1 MAEQVLPRRNMGQG
15 VGMLAF
21 VLLGGLILGILL
33 QLVLAAVAGRMGAAL
48 AAGNVIVALV
58 WPVWAIVAVE
68 AVYAKI
74 PPYQRVMPLG
84 TARAIVGFLALI
96 FVWEIVARYLFTNA
110 LVIVPLSKI
119 WDAFLK
125 LLVPNVKPLP
135 VATPTDTPV
144 LAQLWPLWR
153 MMEQGWNEVCLSRPL
168 CLHSWTSFQEFFL
181 GYIIAAVLG
190 VVLGLLLATNQKMR
204 DYLEPWV
211 SFLYAVPL
219 VAIAPLFI
227 VAFGIGIMSKV
238 VVIFLVA
245 VFIILVN
252 TEVGVL
258 STDPHLIE
266 AARSFGASRLQ
277 IFRKVLLPAAL
288 PFIIA
293 GLRLGMAR
301 GLVGVVVAELFGAK
315 AGLGFLILASA
326 QVFDTAS
333 LFVGVLVLA
342 IGGYLGVEAL
352 KFIETKLAP
361 WRHFEFKD

>member
-1 MAEQVLPRRNMGQG
+1 MAEQVIARKNMGQG
-15 VGMLAF
+15 LGVLLF
-21 VLLGGLILGILL
+21 VMLGGLVLGVVLQIILGLL
-33 QLVLAAVAGRMGAAL
+33 MGSMGAAL
-48 AAGNVIVALV
+48 SRSNVIVGLV

-68 AVYAKI
+68 AIYAKI
-74 PPYQRVMPLG
+74 PPYQRIMPLS

-96 FVWEIVARYLFTNA
+96 FVWEIVTTYVFTNA

-119 WDAFLK
+119 WAAFIK
-125 LLVPNVKPLP
+125 L
-135 VATPTDTPV
+135 A
-144 LAQLWPLWR
+144 ASGELWK
-153 MMEQGWNEVCLSRPL
+153 
-168 CLHSWTSFQEFFL
+168 HTSVSLQEAAL
-181 GYIIAAVLG
+181 GYVSAAIVG
-190 VVLGLLLATNQKMR
+190 VGLGLLLATNARLR

-266 AARSFGASRLQ
+266 AARSFGATRLQ

-293 GLRLGMAR
+293 GLRLGVAR
-301 GLVGVVVAELFGAK
+301 ALVGVVVAELFGAK

-342 IGGYLGVEAL
+342 IGGYLGVELLAL
-352 KFIETKLAP
+352 VEKRMAP
-361 WRHFEFKD
+361 WRHFELRD

>member
-1 MAEQVLPRRNMGQG
+1 MAGQVAQVAVRRNVGQSIG
-15 VGMLAF
+15 ITAF
-21 VLLGGLILGILL
+21 VLLGGLVLGLLL
-33 QLVLAAVAGRMGAAL
+33 QLIVGLAGEQGAAL
-48 AAGNVIVALV
+48 AQKNVIWQVI
-58 WPVWAIVAVE
+58 WPIWAIVAVE
-68 AVYAKI
+68 AVYAKL
-74 PPYQRVMPLG
+74 PAYQRPISLSA
-84 TARAIVGFLALI
+84 ARAMVGFLAGLC
-96 FVWEIVARYLFTNA
+96 VWEILASYFITNA

-119 WDAFLK
+119 WAAFLK
-125 LLVPNVKPLP
+125 LLGNGE
-135 VATPTDTPV
+135 
-144 LAQLWPLWR
+144 LWK
-153 MMEQGWNEVCLSRPL
+153 
-168 CLHSWTSFQEFFL
+168 HTSVSLQEFAMGFF
-181 GYIIAAVLG
+181 IAAIVGVL
-190 VVLGLLLATNQKMR
+190 LGLLLATNEKLR
-204 DYLEPWV
+204 DYARPWV

-245 VFIILVN
+245 VFIIIVN
-252 TEVGVL
+252 TEVGVR

-301 GLVGVVVAELFGAK
+301 SLVGVVVAELFGAK

-342 IGGYLGVEAL
+342 IGGYLGVEL
-352 KFIETKLAP
+352 LQVVEHKLAP

>member
-1 MAEQVLPRRNMGQG
+1 MAGQVGQVAIQKNVGQG
-15 VGMLAF
+15 VGMLLF
-21 VLLGGLILGILL
+21 VLVGGLVLGVVLQLVIGLLGGT
-33 QLVLAAVAGRMGAAL
+33 GAAL
-48 AAGNVIVALV
+48 AQGNVIMMIV

-68 AVYAKI
+68 AIYAKM
-74 PPYQRVMPLG
+74 PPYQRVMSLG
-84 TARAIVGFLALI
+84 VARALVGFLAVI
-96 FVWEIVARYLFTNA
+96 FVWEISTRYFFTNA
-110 LVIVPLSKI
+110 LVLVPLSKV
-119 WDAFLK
+119 WDALIK
-125 LLVPNVKPLP
+125 LMFNPK
-135 VATPTDTPV
+135 
-144 LAQLWPLWR
+144 LAQAGAPWWEQLAGGELWK
-153 MMEQGWNEVCLSRPL
+153 
-168 CLHSWTSFQEFFL
+168 HTSVSLQEFAL
-181 GYIIAAVLG
+181 GYLAAAIVGVL
-190 VVLGLLLATNQKMR
+190 LGLLLATNQRVR
-204 DYLEPWV
+204 DYAGPWV

-245 VFIILVN
+245 VFIIVVN
-252 TEVGVL
+252 TEVGVR

-266 AARSFGASRLQ
+266 AARSFGATRMQ

-342 IGGYLGVEAL
+342 IGGYLGVELL
-352 KFIETKLAP
+352 KLIEHKMAP

>member
-1 MAEQVLPRRNMGQG
+1 MAEQVLARKNVGQG
-15 VGMLAF
+15 LGMLLF
-21 VLLGGLILGILL
+21 VLLGGLVIGIVLQIVLG
-33 QLVLAAVAGRMGAAL
+33 LVMGSAGEAISQS
-48 AAGNVIVALV
+48 NVIVALV

-96 FVWEIVARYLFTNA
+96 FVWEIIARYLFTNA
-110 LVIVPLSKI
+110 LVLVPLSKV
-119 WDAFLK
+119 WEAFLK
-125 LLVPNVKPLP
+125 LARNGE
-135 VATPTDTPV
+135 
-144 LAQLWPLWR
+144 LWK
-153 MMEQGWNEVCLSRPL
+153 
-168 CLHSWTSFQEFFL
+168 HTSVSLQEFAL
-181 GYIIAAVLG
+181 GYVIAAVIG
-190 VVLGLLLATNQKMR
+190 VLLGLLLATNQKLR
-204 DYLEPWV
+204 DYVEPWV

-219 VAIAPLFI
+219 VAVAPLFI

-238 VVIFLVA
+238 VVIFLVS

-266 AARSFGASRLQ
+266 AARSFGANRIQ
-277 IFRKVLLPAAL
+277 IFKKVLLPAAL

-342 IGGYLGVEAL
+342 VGGYLGVEAL
-352 KFIETKLAP
+352 KWVEHRMAP

>member
-1 MAEQVLPRRNMGQG
+1 
-15 VGMLAF
+15 
-21 VLLGGLILGILL
+21 
-33 QLVLAAVAGRMGAAL
+33 
-48 AAGNVIVALV
+48 
-58 WPVWAIVAVE
+58 VWAIVAVE
-68 AVYAKI
+68 AIYAKI
-74 PPYQRVMPLG
+74 PPYQRVMSLS
-84 TARAIVGFLALI
+84 TARAIVGFLAVI
-96 FVWEIVARYLFTNA
+96 FFWEIVARYLFTNA

-119 WDAFLK
+119 WEAFVK
-125 LLVPNVKPLP
+125 LASNGELWKHTQVSLV
-135 VATPTDTPV
+135 
-144 LAQLWPLWR
+144 
-153 MMEQGWNEVCLSRPL
+153 
-168 CLHSWTSFQEFFL
+168 QEFIPGFA
-181 GYIIAAVLG
+181 IAAIIG
-190 VVLGLLLATNQKMR
+190 VGLGLLLATNQKLR
-204 DYLEPWV
+204 DYVEPWV

-227 VAFGIGIMSKV
+227 VAFGIGPTSKI

-342 IGGYLGVEAL
+342 LGGYFGVELL
-352 KFIETKLAP
+352 KWVETKMAP

>member
-1 MAEQVLPRRNMGQG
+1 MAEQVLARKNVGQG
-15 VGMLAF
+15 LGMLFF
-21 VLLGGLILGILL
+21 VLLGGLVFAIVLQMVLG
-33 QLVLAAVAGRMGAAL
+33 LVMGTTGEAISQS
-48 AAGNVIVALV
+48 NVIIALV

-68 AVYAKI
+68 AIYAKI
-74 PPYQRVMPLG
+74 PPYQRVMALG
-84 TARAIVGFLALI
+84 TARAIVGFLAVI
-96 FVWEIVARYLFTNA
+96 FVWEIVARYFFTNA
-110 LVIVPLSKI
+110 LVLVPLSKI
-119 WDAFLK
+119 WEAFLK
-125 LLVPNVKPLP
+125 L
-135 VATPTDTPV
+135 ARSGE
-144 LAQLWPLWR
+144 LWKHASVSL
-153 MMEQGWNEVCLSRPL
+153 
-168 CLHSWTSFQEFFL
+168 QEFAL
-181 GYIIAAVLG
+181 GYIAAAIVGVL
-190 VVLGLLLATNQKMR
+190 LGLLLATNQKLR
-204 DYLEPWV
+204 DYAEPWV

-238 VVIFLVA
+238 VVIFLVS

-266 AARSFGASRLQ
+266 AARSFGASRIQ

-342 IGGYLGVEAL
+342 IGGYLGVEGL
-352 KFIETKLAP
+352 KLVEHRMAP

>member
-1 MAEQVLPRRNMGQG
+1 MAEQVIARRNVGQG
-15 VGMLAF
+15 LGMLFF
-21 VLLGGLILGILL
+21 VLVGGLLTGIVL
-33 QLVLAAVAGRMGAAL
+33 QLIVGLALGSTGEVLSQ
-48 AAGNVIVALV
+48 GNVVVGII
-58 WPVWAIVAVE
+58 WPLWAIIAVE
-68 AVYAKI
+68 AVYART
-74 PPYQRVMPLG
+74 PPYQRLLPLSA
-84 TARAIVGFLALI
+84 ARAIVGFLAMIFAWELI
-96 FVWEIVARYLFTNA
+96 ARYLFTNA
-110 LVIVPLSKI
+110 LVLVPLSKV
-119 WDAFLK
+119 WEAFVK
-125 LLVPNVKPLP
+125 LARNGE
-135 VATPTDTPV
+135 
-144 LAQLWPLWR
+144 LWK
-153 MMEQGWNEVCLSRPL
+153 
-168 CLHSWTSFQEFFL
+168 HTSVSLQEFAL
-181 GYIIAAVLG
+181 GFAAAAVVG
-190 VVLGLLLATNQKMR
+190 IVLGLLLATSPKLR
-204 DYLEPWV
+204 DYVEPWV

-245 VFIILVN
+245 VFIIIVN

-258 STDPHLIE
+258 STDPNLIE
-266 AARSFGASRLQ
+266 AARSFGATRLQ

-288 PFIIA
+288 PFIVA

-342 IGGYLGVEAL
+342 VGGYLGVELL
-352 KFIETKLAP
+352 KFIEHKLAP

>member
-1 MAEQVLPRRNMGQG
+1 MAEQVIARKNVGQG
-15 VGMLAF
+15 LGMLAF
-21 VLLGGLILGILL
+21 VLLGGLVIGIVLQVILAL
-33 QLVLAAVAGRMGAAL
+33 VAGTMGAAL
-48 AAGNVIVALV
+48 SAGNVVVALV

-68 AVYAKI
+68 AIYAKI
-74 PPYQRVMPLG
+74 PPYQRIMPLG

-96 FVWEIVARYLFTNA
+96 FLWQIVASYLFTNA
-110 LVIVPLSKI
+110 LVIVPLSKV

-125 LLVPNVKPLP
+125 L
-135 VATPTDTPV
+135 ARSGE
-144 LAQLWPLWR
+144 LWK
-153 MMEQGWNEVCLSRPL
+153 
-168 CLHSWTSFQEFFL
+168 HTSVSLQEAAL
-181 GYIIAAVLG
+181 GFTSAAVVG
-190 VVLGLLLATNQKMR
+190 VGLGLLLATNARLR
-204 DYLEPWV
+204 DYVGPWV

-258 STDPHLIE
+258 STDPNLVE
-266 AARSFGASRLQ
+266 AARSFGASRAQ

-293 GLRLGMAR
+293 GLRLGVAR
-301 GLVGVVVAELFGAK
+301 SLVGVVVAELFGAK

-342 IGGYLGVEAL
+342 VGGYLGVELLAWVE
-352 KFIETKLAP
+352 KKLAP
-361 WRHFEFKD
+361 WRHFELRD

>member
-1 MAEQVLPRRNMGQG
+1 MAEQAIARKNTGQSLS
-15 VGMLAF
+15 MLCF
-21 VLLGGLILGILL
+21 VLLGGLILGVALQFLL
-33 QLVLAAVAGRMGAAL
+33 SLVLGATGAAL
-48 AAGNVIVALV
+48 SRSNAIVALV

-74 PPYQRVMPLG
+74 PPYQRMMPLG
-84 TARAIVGFLALI
+84 TARAIVGFLALV
-96 FVWEIVARYLFTNA
+96 FVWELFTSYVFTNA

-119 WDAFLK
+119 WAAFLK
-125 LLVPNVKPLP
+125 L
-135 VATPTDTPV
+135 A
-144 LAQLWPLWR
+144 ASGELWK
-153 MMEQGWNEVCLSRPL
+153 
-168 CLHSWTSFQEFFL
+168 HTSVSLQEFAL
-181 GYIIAAVLG
+181 GYVFAAVIG
-190 VVLGLLLATNQKMR
+190 VVLGLLLATNQRLR
-204 DYLEPWV
+204 DYMEPWV

-219 VAIAPLFI
+219 VAVAPLFI

-238 VVIFLVA
+238 VVIFLVS
-245 VFIILVN
+245 VFIVLVN

-266 AARSFGASRLQ
+266 AARSFGANRLQ
-277 IFRKVLLPAAL
+277 IFKKVLLPAAL

-342 IGGYLGVEAL
+342 IGGYLGVEGL
-352 KFIETKLAP
+352 KLVEHKMAP

>member
-1 MAEQVLPRRNMGQG
+1 MAEQVVARRNTGQG
-15 VGMLAF
+15 VGMLLF
-21 VLLGGLILGILL
+21 VLVGGLLIGVALQVIVGQALGYT
-33 QLVLAAVAGRMGAAL
+33 GAAL
-48 AAGNVIVALV
+48 AQSNVIVAIV

-68 AVYAKI
+68 AIYAKM
-74 PPYQRVMPLG
+74 PPYQRIWPLG
-84 TARAIVGFLALI
+84 TARAIVGFLGVI
-96 FVWEIVARYLFTNA
+96 FVWELFTRYFFTNA
-110 LVIVPLSKI
+110 LVLVPLSKI

-125 LLVPNVKPLP
+125 LLTPNVKPLP
-135 VATPTDTPV
+135 ATAPPWE
-144 LAQLWPLWR
+144 QLF
-153 MMEQGWNEVCLSRPL
+153 NEACLSRQL
-168 CLHSWTSFQEFFL
+168 CLHSWTSFQEFIV
-181 GYIIAAVLG
+181 GYAAAAIIGILI
-190 VVLGLLLATNQKMR
+190 GLLLATNLRVR
-204 DYLEPWV
+204 DYAGPWV

-227 VAFGIGIMSKV
+227 VAFGIGLQSKMI
-238 VVIFLVA
+238 VIFLVA
-245 VFIILVN
+245 VFIIVVN

-342 IGGYLGVEAL
+342 IGGYLGVELL
-352 KFIETKLAP
+352 KYVEHKMAP

>member
-1 MAEQVLPRRNMGQG
+1 MAGQVAVRQRNLGQG
-15 VGMLAF
+15 LGMAAF
-21 VLLGGLILGILL
+21 VLLGGLLVGAVLQLILG
-33 QLVLAAVAGRMGAAL
+33 VALGATGAAL
-48 AAGNVIVALV
+48 AQGNVIVGLV
-58 WPVWAIVAVE
+58 WPLWAIVAVE

-74 PPYQRVMPLG
+74 PPYQRLIPLS
-84 TARAIVGFLALI
+84 TARALVGFLALV
-96 FVWEIVARYLFTNA
+96 FVWELVARYLFTNA

-125 LLVPNVKPLP
+125 L
-135 VATPTDTPV
+135 ARSGE
-144 LAQLWPLWR
+144 LWK
-153 MMEQGWNEVCLSRPL
+153 
-168 CLHSWTSFQEFFL
+168 HTSVSLQEFAL
-181 GYIIAAVLG
+181 GYAAAAIVGIL
-190 VVLGLLLATNQKMR
+190 LGLLLATNQRMR
-204 DYLEPWV
+204 DYVEPWV

-219 VAIAPLFI
+219 VAVAPLFI

-238 VVIFLVA
+238 IVIFLVA

-266 AARSFGASRLQ
+266 AARSFGATRTQ

-315 AGLGFLILASA
+315 AGLGFLILASS

-342 IGGYLGVEAL
+342 IGGYLGVELL
-352 KFIETKLAP
+352 KWIETRLAP

>member
-1 MAEQVLPRRNMGQG
+1 MAEEVIARRNVGQG
-15 VGMLAF
+15 LGMLFF
-21 VLLGGLILGILL
+21 VLVGGLLTGIVL
-33 QLVLAAVAGRMGAAL
+33 QLIVGLALGSTGEVLSQ
-48 AAGNVIVALV
+48 GNVVVGII
-58 WPVWAIVAVE
+58 WPLWAIIAVE
-68 AVYAKI
+68 AVYARI
-74 PPYQRVMPLG
+74 PPYQRLLPLSA
-84 TARAIVGFLALI
+84 ARAIVGFLAMIFAWELI
-96 FVWEIVARYLFTNA
+96 ARYLFTNA
-110 LVIVPLSKI
+110 LVLVPLSKV
-119 WDAFLK
+119 WEAFVK
-125 LLVPNVKPLP
+125 LARNGE
-135 VATPTDTPV
+135 
-144 LAQLWPLWR
+144 LWK
-153 MMEQGWNEVCLSRPL
+153 
-168 CLHSWTSFQEFFL
+168 HTSVSLQEFAL
-181 GYIIAAVLG
+181 GFAAAAVVG
-190 VVLGLLLATNQKMR
+190 IVLGLLLATSPKLR
-204 DYLEPWV
+204 DYVEPWV

-245 VFIILVN
+245 VFIIIVN

-258 STDPHLIE
+258 STDPNLIE
-266 AARSFGASRLQ
+266 AARSFGATRLQ

-288 PFIIA
+288 PFIVA

-342 IGGYLGVEAL
+342 VGGYLGVELL
-352 KFIETKLAP
+352 KFIEHKLAP

>member
-1 MAEQVLPRRNMGQG
+1 MAGQVGQVAIQKNVGQG
-15 VGMLAF
+15 VGMVLF
-21 VLLGGLILGILL
+21 VTVGGLIVGLLL
-33 QLVLAAVAGRMGAAL
+33 QALLGLAGGTTAML
-48 AAGNVIVALV
+48 AERNVIWQIV

-68 AVYAKI
+68 TVYRKI
-74 PPYQRVMPLG
+74 PAYQRVVPISLV
-84 TARAIVGFLALI
+84 RAVVGWLALI
-96 FVWEIVARYLFTNA
+96 FAWEIIATYFVTNA
-110 LVIVPLSKI
+110 LVIVPLTKV
-119 WDAFLK
+119 WTAFLK
-125 LLVPNVKPLP
+125 L
-135 VATPTDTPV
+135 A
-144 LAQLWPLWR
+144 ASGELWK
-153 MMEQGWNEVCLSRPL
+153 
-168 CLHSWTSFQEFFL
+168 HTSVSLQEFAT
-181 GYIIAAVLG
+181 GYVIAAVVGIL
-190 VVLGLLLATNQKMR
+190 LGLGLATNARMR
-204 DYLEPWV
+204 DYVGPWV
-211 SFLYAVPL
+211 AFLYAVPL

-227 VAFGIGIMSKV
+227 VAFGIGILSKI

-266 AARSFGASRLQ
+266 AARSFGASKIQ
-277 IFRKVLLPAAL
+277 IFMKVLFPAAL
-288 PFIIA
+288 PFIVA

-342 IGGYLGVEAL
+342 IGGYLGVELL
-352 KFIETKLAP
+352 KWIETRMAP

>member
-1 MAEQVLPRRNMGQG
+1 MAGQVVAQKNMGQG
-15 VGMLAF
+15 LGMAAF
-21 VLLGGLILGILL
+21 VLLGGLLTGVVLQIVLGVALGATGS
-33 QLVLAAVAGRMGAAL
+33 VLAQS
-48 AAGNVIVALV
+48 NVVVALV

-74 PPYQRVMPLG
+74 PLYQRVMPLG

-96 FVWEIVARYLFTNA
+96 FTWEIVARYLFTNA

-125 LLVPNVKPLP
+125 LLTPNIKPLP
-135 VATPTDTPV
+135 QVAPV
-144 LAQLWPLWR
+144 EAPILAQLWPMWR
-153 MMEQGWNEVCLSRPL
+153 GWEQIWNEACLSRPL
-168 CLHSWTSFQEFFL
+168 CLNGWTSFQEFII
-181 GYIIAAVLG
+181 GYSIAAVVG
-190 VVLGLLLATNQKMR
+190 VVLGLLLATSHKMR
-204 DYLEPWV
+204 DYVEPWV

-227 VAFGIGIMSKV
+227 VAFGIGILSKI

-266 AARSFGASRLQ
+266 AARSFGASRIQ

-301 GLVGVVVAELFGAK
+301 ALVGVVVAELFGAK
-315 AGLGFLILASA
+315 AGLGFLILASS

-342 IGGYLGVEAL
+342 IGGYLGVELL
-352 KFIETKLAP
+352 KFVETKLAP

>member
-1 MAEQVLPRRNMGQG
+1 MAEQVGQVVARKNVSQG
-15 VGMLAF
+15 VGMMLF
-21 VLLGGLILGILL
+21 VLVGGLVLGIVL
-33 QLVLAAVAGRMGAAL
+33 QLLGMLVGGTAAAL
-48 AAGNVIVALV
+48 AQANVIMMIV

-68 AVYAKI
+68 AIYAKM
-74 PPYQRVMPLG
+74 PPYQRVISLG
-84 TARAIVGFLALI
+84 VARALVGFLAVI
-96 FVWEIVARYLFTNA
+96 FLWEIIARYFFTNA
-110 LVIVPLSKI
+110 LVIVPLSKV
-119 WDAFLK
+119 WDAFIK
-125 LLVPNVKPLP
+125 
-135 VATPTDTPV
+135 
-144 LAQLWPLWR
+144 
-153 MMEQGWNEVCLSRPL
+153 LSRSGEL
-168 CLHSWTSFQEFFL
+168 WKHTSVSLQEFAL
-181 GYIIAAVLG
+181 GYIVAAVVGIL
-190 VVLGLLLATNQKMR
+190 LGLLLATNTRVR
-204 DYLEPWV
+204 DYAGPWV

-219 VAIAPLFI
+219 VAVAPLFI

-258 STDPHLIE
+258 STDPNLIE
-266 AARSFGASRLQ
+266 AARSFGATRIQ
-277 IFRKVLLPAAL
+277 IFRMVLFPAAL

-342 IGGYLGVEAL
+342 IGGYLLVEL
-352 KFIETKLAP
+352 LRVIEHKMAP
-361 WRHFEFKD
+361 WRHFEMKD

>member
-1 MAEQVLPRRNMGQG
+1 MGGWPQGLSGPGPSRR
-15 VGMLAF
+15 
-21 VLLGGLILGILL
+21 ILSIRVSRPLRPL
-33 QLVLAAVAGRMGAAL
+33 QAL
-48 AAGNVIVALV
+48 AALLLGSMGTALSQSNVIISLV

-68 AVYAKI
+68 AIYAKI

-96 FVWEIVARYLFTNA
+96 FVWEIIARYLFTNA
-110 LVIVPLSKI
+110 LVLVPLSKI

-125 LLVPNVKPLP
+125 LARNGE
-135 VATPTDTPV
+135 
-144 LAQLWPLWR
+144 LWK
-153 MMEQGWNEVCLSRPL
+153 
-168 CLHSWTSFQEFFL
+168 HTSVSLQEFAL
-181 GYIIAAVLG
+181 GYVVAAVVG
-190 VVLGLLLATNQKMR
+190 VLLGLLLATNARLR
-204 DYLEPWV
+204 DYAGPWV

-342 IGGYLGVEAL
+342 VGGYLGVEAL
-352 KFIETKLAP
+352 KLVEHRLAP

>member
-1 MAEQVLPRRNMGQG
+1 MAEQVLPRRNVGQG

-74 PPYQRVMPLG
+74 PPYQRIMPLG

-96 FVWEIVARYLFTNA
+96 FVWEITARYLFTNA

-119 WDAFLK
+119 WDAFIK
-125 LLVPNVKPLP
+125 L
-135 VATPTDTPV
+135 ARTGE
-144 LAQLWPLWR
+144 LWK
-153 MMEQGWNEVCLSRPL
+153 
-168 CLHSWTSFQEFFL
+168 HTSVSLQEFVL
-181 GYIIAAVLG
+181 GYVAAAVIG

-266 AARSFGASRLQ
+266 AARSFGASRMQ

-342 IGGYLGVEAL
+342 VGGYLGVEAL

>member
-1 MAEQVLPRRNMGQG
+1 MAGQVGQVGQVAVRKSVGQG
-15 VGMLAF
+15 IGVVLF
-21 VLLGGLILGILL
+21 VLLGGLVLGVLL
-33 QLVLAAVAGRMGAAL
+33 QVIIGLLGGSAAAL
-48 AAGNVIVALV
+48 AQSNVIMMVV

-68 AVYAKI
+68 TIYARM

-84 TARAIVGFLALI
+84 LARALVGFLAMI
-96 FVWEIVARYLFTNA
+96 FLWQIVATYFFTNA
-110 LVIVPLSKI
+110 LVIVPLSKV
-119 WDAFLK
+119 WDAFIK
-125 LLVPNVKPLP
+125 
-135 VATPTDTPV
+135 
-144 LAQLWPLWR
+144 
-153 MMEQGWNEVCLSRPL
+153 LSRSGEL
-168 CLHSWTSFQEFFL
+168 WKHTSVSLQEFAL
-181 GYIIAAVLG
+181 GYVVAAVVGIL
-190 VVLGLLLATNQKMR
+190 VGLLLATNARLR
-204 DYLEPWV
+204 DYAGPWV
-211 SFLYAVPL
+211 SFFYAVPL

-258 STDPHLIE
+258 STDPNLIE
-266 AARSFGASRLQ
+266 AARSFGANRFQ

-293 GLRLGMAR
+293 GLRLGVAR

-342 IGGYLGVEAL
+342 IGGYLGVELL
-352 KFIETKLAP
+352 KWVEHKMAP

>member
-1 MAEQVLPRRNMGQG
+1 
-15 VGMLAF
+15 MLAF
-21 VLLGGLILGILL
+21 VLLGGLILGIVL
-33 QLVLAAVAGRMGAAL
+33 QVILAAVAGNLGAAL
-48 AAGNVIVALV
+48 AAGNVIVGMV
-58 WPVWAIVAVE
+58 WPVWAVVAVE

-74 PPYQRVMPLG
+74 PPYKRVMPLS
-84 TARAIVGFLALI
+84 TARAIVGFLVVI
-96 FVWEIVARYLFTNA
+96 FFWEIVARYLFINA

-119 WDAFLK
+119 WDAFVK
-125 LLVPNVKPLP
+125 LASSGELWKHTQVSLV
-135 VATPTDTPV
+135 
-144 LAQLWPLWR
+144 
-153 MMEQGWNEVCLSRPL
+153 
-168 CLHSWTSFQEFFL
+168 QEFIPGFA
-181 GYIIAAVLG
+181 IAAIFG
-190 VVLGLLLATNQKMR
+190 VGLGLLLATNQKLR
-204 DYLEPWV
+204 DYVEPWV

-227 VAFGIGIMSKV
+227 VAFGIGPTSKI

-342 IGGYLGVEAL
+342 LGGYLGVELL
-352 KFIETKLAP
+352 KWVETKMAP

>member
-1 MAEQVLPRRNMGQG
+1 
-15 VGMLAF
+15 
-21 VLLGGLILGILL
+21 
-33 QLVLAAVAGRMGAAL
+33 
-48 AAGNVIVALV
+48 VIMMIV

-68 AVYAKI
+68 AVYAKM
-74 PPYQRVMPLG
+74 PAHQRWISLG
-84 TARAIVGFLALI
+84 VARALVSFLAVV
-96 FVWEIVARYLFTNA
+96 FFWEIIARYFFTNA
-110 LVIVPLSKI
+110 LVVVPLSKV

-125 LLVPNVKPLP
+125 LLVPNIKAISVGAPPLNGTIP
-135 VATPTDTPV
+135 E
-144 LAQLWPLWR
+144 QLWPAWQSLW
-153 MMEQGWNEVCLSRPL
+153 QGWQSWNEGWNAACLSRQL
-168 CLHSWTSFQEFFL
+168 CLHSWTSFQEFIL
-181 GYIIAAVLG
+181 GYVVAAIVGVL
-190 VVLGLLLATNQKMR
+190 LGLLLATNSRMR
-204 DYLEPWV
+204 DYAGPWV

-258 STDPHLIE
+258 STDPHLLE
-266 AARSFGASRLQ
+266 AARSFGASRIQ
-277 IFRKVLLPAAL
+277 IFKKVLLPAAL

-342 IGGYLGVEAL
+342 IGGYLGVELL
-352 KFIETKLAP
+352 KFIEHRMAP
-361 WRHFEFKD
+361 WRHFEYKD

>member
-1 MAEQVLPRRNMGQG
+1 MAEQVIARRNVGQG
-15 VGMLAF
+15 LGLLLF
-21 VLLGGLILGILL
+21 VLVGGLLTGLVL
-33 QLVLAAVAGRMGAAL
+33 QLIVGLTLGSTGEVLSQ
-48 AAGNVIVALV
+48 GNVVVGII
-58 WPVWAIVAVE
+58 WPLWAIIAVE
-68 AVYAKI
+68 AVYARM
-74 PPYQRVMPLG
+74 PPPQRLLPLSA
-84 TARAIVGFLALI
+84 ARAIVGFLAMVFAWELI
-96 FVWEIVARYLFTNA
+96 ARYLFTNA
-110 LVIVPLSKI
+110 LVLVPLSKV
-119 WDAFLK
+119 WEAFVK
-125 LLVPNVKPLP
+125 L
-135 VATPTDTPV
+135 ARTGE
-144 LAQLWPLWR
+144 LWK
-153 MMEQGWNEVCLSRPL
+153 
-168 CLHSWTSFQEFFL
+168 HTSVSLQEFAL
-181 GYIIAAVLG
+181 GFAAAAIVG
-190 VVLGLLLATNQKMR
+190 IVLGLLLATSPKLR
-204 DYLEPWV
+204 DYVEPWV

-245 VFIILVN
+245 VFIIIVN

-258 STDPHLIE
+258 STDPNLIE
-266 AARSFGASRLQ
+266 AARSFGATRLQ

-288 PFIIA
+288 PFIVA

-342 IGGYLGVEAL
+342 VGGYLGVELL
-352 KFIETKLAP
+352 KFIEHKLAP

>member
-1 MAEQVLPRRNMGQG
+1 MAEQVSQVVVRRNMGQG
-15 VGMLAF
+15 LGMVLF
-21 VLLGGLILGILL
+21 VLAGGLVLG
-33 QLVLAAVAGRMGAAL
+33 LVLQAIIGLSGEAGAAM
-48 AAGNVIVALV
+48 AQRNVIWQVV

-68 AVYAKI
+68 AVYAKM
-74 PPYQRVMPLG
+74 PPYQRVLPLG
-84 TARAIVGFLALI
+84 VARAIVGFLVVI
-96 FVWEIVARYLFTNA
+96 FFWEIIASYFFTNA

-119 WDAFLK
+119 WAAFLK
-125 LLVPNVKPLP
+125 L
-135 VATPTDTPV
+135 A
-144 LAQLWPLWR
+144 ASGELWK
-153 MMEQGWNEVCLSRPL
+153 
-168 CLHSWTSFQEFFL
+168 HTSVSLQEFAL
-181 GYIIAAVLG
+181 GFVVAAVVGIL
-190 VVLGLLLATNQKMR
+190 LGLLLATNTRLR
-204 DYLEPWV
+204 DYAGPWV

-266 AARSFGASRLQ
+266 AARSFGASRVQ
-277 IFRKVLLPAAL
+277 IFIKVLFPAAL
-288 PFIIA
+288 PFVIA

-342 IGGYLGVEAL
+342 IGGYLGVELL
-352 KFIETKLAP
+352 KLVEHRMAP

>member
-1 MAEQVLPRRNMGQG
+1 MAEQAIARKNVGQSLS
-15 VGMLAF
+15 MLCF
-21 VLLGGLILGILL
+21 VLLGGLILGVVLQFLL
-33 QLVLAAVAGRMGAAL
+33 SLVMGATGAAL
-48 AAGNVIVALV
+48 SRSNAIVALV

-74 PPYQRVMPLG
+74 PPYQRIMPLG
-84 TARAIVGFLALI
+84 TARAIVGFLALV
-96 FVWEIVARYLFTNA
+96 FVWELVTSYVFTNA

-119 WDAFLK
+119 WAAFLK
-125 LLVPNVKPLP
+125 L
-135 VATPTDTPV
+135 A
-144 LAQLWPLWR
+144 ASGELWK
-153 MMEQGWNEVCLSRPL
+153 
-168 CLHSWTSFQEFFL
+168 HTSVSLQEAAL
-181 GYIIAAVLG
+181 GYTAAAIVG
-190 VVLGLLLATNQKMR
+190 VGLGLLLATNQRLR

-227 VAFGIGIMSKV
+227 VAFGIGIMSKI

-266 AARSFGASRLQ
+266 AARSFGANRVQ

-293 GLRLGMAR
+293 GLRLGVAR
-301 GLVGVVVAELFGAK
+301 ALVGVVVAELFGAK

-342 IGGYLGVEAL
+342 IGGYLGVEFLAW
-352 KFIETKLAP
+352 IEKRMAP
-361 WRHFEFKD
+361 WRHFEIKD

>member
-1 MAEQVLPRRNMGQG
+1 MAEQVIARRNVGQG
-15 VGMLAF
+15 LGLLLF
-21 VLLGGLILGILL
+21 VLVGGLLTGLVL
-33 QLVLAAVAGRMGAAL
+33 QLIVGLALGSTGEVLSQ
-48 AAGNVIVALV
+48 GNVVVGII
-58 WPVWAIVAVE
+58 WPLWAIIAVE
-68 AVYAKI
+68 ALYARM
-74 PPYQRVMPLG
+74 PPQQRLLPLSA
-84 TARAIVGFLALI
+84 ARAIVGFLAMVFAWELI
-96 FVWEIVARYLFTNA
+96 ARYLFTNA
-110 LVIVPLSKI
+110 LVLVPLSKV
-119 WDAFLK
+119 WEAFVK
-125 LLVPNVKPLP
+125 LVR
-135 VATPTDTPV
+135 TGE
-144 LAQLWPLWR
+144 LWK
-153 MMEQGWNEVCLSRPL
+153 
-168 CLHSWTSFQEFFL
+168 HTSVSLQEF
-181 GYIIAAVLG
+181 VLG
-190 VVLGLLLATNQKMR
+190 FAAAAIVGIVLGLLLATSPKLR
-204 DYLEPWV
+204 DYVEPWV

-245 VFIILVN
+245 VFIIIVN

-258 STDPHLIE
+258 STDPNLIE
-266 AARSFGASRLQ
+266 AARSFGATRLQ

-288 PFIIA
+288 PFIVA

-342 IGGYLGVEAL
+342 IGGYLGVELL
-352 KFIETKLAP
+352 KFIEHKLAP

>member
-1 MAEQVLPRRNMGQG
+1 VGAAVPRWRYPPTTVGTGGKMAGQVGQIVARKNVGQG
-15 VGMLAF
+15 VGMVLF
-21 VLLGGLILGILL
+21 VLIGGLILGLAL
-33 QLVLAAVAGRMGAAL
+33 QLIFGTVGGNAAVLAQS
-48 AAGNVIVALV
+48 NVIMMIV

-68 AVYAKI
+68 AIYAKM
-74 PPYQRVMPLG
+74 PAHQRVMSLG
-84 TARAIVGFLALI
+84 VARALVGFLAVI
-96 FVWEIVARYLFTNA
+96 FFWEIIARYFMTNA
-110 LVIVPLSKI
+110 LVIVPLSKV

-125 LLVPNVKPLP
+125 L
-135 VATPTDTPV
+135 ARSGE
-144 LAQLWPLWR
+144 LWK
-153 MMEQGWNEVCLSRPL
+153 
-168 CLHSWTSFQEFFL
+168 HTSVSLQEFAL
-181 GYIIAAVLG
+181 GYVAAAVVGIL
-190 VVLGLLLATNQKMR
+190 LGLLLATSHRLR
-204 DYLEPWV
+204 DYAGPWV

-252 TEVGVL
+252 TEVGVS

-266 AARSFGASRLQ
+266 AARSFGASRVQ
-277 IFRKVLLPAAL
+277 IFRKVLFPAAL

-342 IGGYLGVEAL
+342 IGGYLGVEL
-352 KFIETKLAP
+352 LRVIERKMAP
-361 WRHFEFKD
+361 WRHFEMKD

>member
-1 MAEQVLPRRNMGQG
+1 MAGQVGQVVVRKNVGQG
-15 VGMLAF
+15 VGMLLF
-21 VLLGGLILGILL
+21 VLLGGLVIGVLL
-33 QLVLAAVAGRMGAAL
+33 QLVFGLLGGSSAAL
-48 AAGNVIVALV
+48 AQSNVIMMIV

-68 AVYAKI
+68 AVYAKM

-84 TARAIVGFLALI
+84 VARALVGFLAMI
-96 FVWEIVARYLFTNA
+96 FFWEIIARYFFTNA
-110 LVIVPLSKI
+110 LVIVPLSKV
-119 WDAFLK
+119 WDAFIK
-125 LLVPNVKPLP
+125 
-135 VATPTDTPV
+135 
-144 LAQLWPLWR
+144 
-153 MMEQGWNEVCLSRPL
+153 LSRSGEL
-168 CLHSWTSFQEFFL
+168 WKHTSVSLQEFAL
-181 GYIIAAVLG
+181 GYVVAAVVG
-190 VVLGLLLATNQKMR
+190 VGLGLLLATNARLR
-204 DYLEPWV
+204 DYAGPWV
-211 SFLYAVPL
+211 SFFYAVPL

-266 AARSFGASRLQ
+266 AARSFGANRLQ

-293 GLRLGMAR
+293 GLRLGVAR

-342 IGGYLGVEAL
+342 IGGYLGVELL
-352 KFIETKLAP
+352 KWVEHKMAP

>member
-1 MAEQVLPRRNMGQG
+1 MAGQVIARRNTGQG
-15 VGMLAF
+15 LGVLLF
-21 VLLGGLILGILL
+21 VLLGGLLIGLAIQLILS
-33 QLVLAAVAGRMGAAL
+33 LVLSGSGGAL
-48 AAGNVIVALV
+48 SQSNVIVSIL
-58 WPVWAIVAVE
+58 WPLWAIVAVE
-68 AVYAKI
+68 AVYGRM
-74 PPYQRVMPLG
+74 PPQQRIIPLG

-96 FVWEIVARYLFTNA
+96 FVWELIARYVFTNA
-110 LVIVPLSKI
+110 LVLVPLSKV

-125 LLVPNVKPLP
+125 LARNGE
-135 VATPTDTPV
+135 
-144 LAQLWPLWR
+144 LWK
-153 MMEQGWNEVCLSRPL
+153 
-168 CLHSWTSFQEFFL
+168 HTSVSLQEFAA
-181 GYIIAAVLG
+181 GYVIAAVVG
-190 VVLGLLLATNQKMR
+190 VVLGLLLATNQKLR
-204 DYLEPWV
+204 DYVEPWV

-227 VAFGIGIMSKV
+227 VAFGIGIMSKI
-238 VVIFLVA
+238 VVIFLVS

-266 AARSFGASRLQ
+266 AARSFGASRMQ

-288 PFIIA
+288 PFIVA

-315 AGLGFLILASA
+315 AGLGFLILSSS

-342 IGGYLGVEAL
+342 VGGYLGVEAL
-352 KFIETKLAP
+352 KLAETKLAP
-361 WRHFEFKD
+361 WRHFEYKD